1 MFMNYNDLREACSLI
16 VELVDERN
24 ALLEENLYLRE
35 QLEQKRKD
43 EMEMYH
49 RNISTTADILNIL
62 IEKADKSSNGCL

>member
-24 ALLEENLYLRE
+24 TLLEENLYLRE

-49 RNISTTADILNIL
+49 RNISATADILNIL
-62 IEKADKSSNGCL
+62 VEKVDKERKEG

>member
-49 RNISTTADILNIL
+49 RNISVTADILNIL
-62 IEKADKSSNGCL
+62 VDKADKKDG

>member
-49 RNISTTADILNIL
+49 RNISATADILNIL
-62 IEKADKSSNGCL
+62 VEKADKGRKEG

>member
-24 ALLEENLYLRE
+24 ALLEENLHLRE
-35 QLEQKRKD
+35 QLEQQRKD

-49 RNISTTADILNIL
+49 RNISATADILNIL
-62 IEKADKSSNGCL
+62 IEKADKTSNGCL

>member
-35 QLEQKRKD
+35 QLEQKRID
-43 EMEMYH
+43 EMEMYR
-49 RNISTTADILNIL
+49 RNISTTANILNIL
-62 IEKADKSSNGCL
+62 VEKADKSANK